1 MIIGIL
7 YNLLFVAVYTRQIP
21 RYPPRGGYS
30 HTLIIRVCAAVKG
43 MVFKPFCQE
52 HVIDNT
58 HFRSGTGC
66 QIKASLE

>member
-1 MIIGIL
+1 MIIVYYIICCLLLLTCGKFQNIL
-7 YNLLFVAVYTRQIP
+7 
-21 RYPPRGGYS
+21 GGYS
-30 HTLIIRVCAAVKG
+30 HTLITRVCAAVQG

-52 HVIDNT
+52 HGIDNT